1 MRKKSTEFLVFF
13 SRTPGDIQ
21 QLRAA
26 RDLVS
31 RLQNRLLTEAYTN
44 GGRAHIKP
52 TFGFIELEHTYA
64 LVTCLVAS
72 SLGP

>member
-52 TFGFIELEHTYA
+52 TFGFNEHTYA